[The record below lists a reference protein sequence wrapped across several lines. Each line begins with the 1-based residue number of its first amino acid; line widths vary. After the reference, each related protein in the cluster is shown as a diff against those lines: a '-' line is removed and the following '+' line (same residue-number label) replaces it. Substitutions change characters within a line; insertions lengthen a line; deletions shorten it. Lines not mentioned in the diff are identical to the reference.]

1 MSNTCRE
8 EIIMRKIWYAWIGAA
23 AAAVL
28 LAGCAKS
35 ADSDKTQPQS
45 SETTQT
51 EATTGESKE
60 TTKASEESKE
70 EVTLLIAAA
79 ASLENCMVDQLIP
92 MFEAANP
99 GVKVEGTYDSSGKLQ
114 TQIEEGAEVD
124 VFVSAATKQ
133 MNALNDEGL
142 MDGDTIKELLENKI
156 VLIVS
161 EGSDVAL
168 TRFEDIL
175 NADTI
180 AVGDPKSV
188 PAGQYAKEAFESLGI
203 WDQVEAKAS
212 LGSNVVEVLNWV
224 GEGSAQ
230 AGVVYSTDA
239 ASNDKVKVVAE
250 APEGS
255 VSKIIY
261 PAGMVKASAHP
272 EEAKAFLEFLSGAE
286 AMKVFE
292 SYGFAGVN

>member
-1 MSNTCRE
+1 MK
-8 EIIMRKIWYAWIGAA
+8 KIWYACIGI
-23 AAAVL
+23 AAVAVFM
-28 LAGCAKS
+28 AGCAKS
-35 ADSDKTQPQS
+35 TDTDKTQPQS
-45 SETTQT
+45 SEAQTQ
-51 EATTGESKE
+51 ATTAETKAEEPKE
-60 TTKASEESKE
+60 TAKASEEPQA
-70 EVTLLIAAA
+70 EVTLLMAAA
-79 ASLENCMVDQLIP
+79 ASLENCMADQLIP

-99 GVKVEGTYDSSGKLQ
+99 GIKVEGTYDSSGKLQ

-124 VFVSAATKQ
+124 VFLSAATKQ
-133 MNALNDEGL
+133 MNALNEEGL
-142 MDGDTIKELLENKI
+142 MDTDSIKELLENKI

-161 EGSDVAL
+161 EGSDVNL
-168 TRFEDIL
+168 TKFEDIL
-175 NADTI
+175 DAETI
-180 AVGDPKSV
+180 AVGDPESV

-203 WDQVEAKAS
+203 WEQVEAKAS

-272 EEAKAFLEFLSGAE
+272 KEAKLFLEFLSGDE
-286 AMKVFE
+286 AAKAFE
-292 SYGFAGVN
+292 RYGFAGVK